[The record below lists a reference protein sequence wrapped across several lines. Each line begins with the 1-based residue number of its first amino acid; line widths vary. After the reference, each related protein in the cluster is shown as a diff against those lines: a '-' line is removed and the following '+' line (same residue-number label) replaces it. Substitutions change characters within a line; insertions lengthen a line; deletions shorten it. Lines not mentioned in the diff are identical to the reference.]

1 MLVGLMTDT
10 HDRLPAITELVARM
24 QSAGV
29 GFLLHA
35 GDFCSPFSLTPFFEA
50 NMAVGGIFGRNDG
63 DPQGIRAKASQG
75 MGVELYESPHSF
87 QISGKRILLV
97 HDLGDVNDRSIDE
110 HALVVH
116 GCSHQR
122 ELRTH
127 GKVTLVNP
135 GEACGWLTGKPSA
148 AIVDLDTMKVD
159 WLTLEGK
166 EWAR

>member
-10 HDRLPAITELVARM
+10 HDRLPAIAELVTRM
-24 QSAGV
+24 QAAGV

-35 GDFCSPFSLTPFFEA
+35 GDFCSPFSLIPFFER

-63 DPQGIRAKASQG
+63 DPEGIRAKASQG

-87 QISGKRILLV
+87 EISGQRILLV
-97 HDLGDVNDRSIDE
+97 HDLGDVNERSIE
-110 HALVVH
+110 GHALVVH

-122 ELRTH
+122 EIRTQ
-127 GKVTLVNP
+127 GKVTIVNP

>member
-10 HDRLPAITELVARM
+10 HDRLPAIAELVTRM
-24 QSAGV
+24 QAAGV

-35 GDFCSPFSLTPFFEA
+35 GDYCSPFSLIPFFET

-87 QISGKRILLV
+87 EISGKRILLV
-97 HDLGDVNDRSIDE
+97 HDVGDVNERSIEE

-122 ELRTH
+122 EIRTQ
-127 GKVTLVNP
+127 GKVTIVNP